1 MRTNKTAAKLL
12 ACALALGALAGCTMN
27 DRGRGQGVSE
37 TAEARTSAHSFA
49 FGAGEVR
56 AQSLVNRRVAASGA
70 ESLESRADLWLG
82 GAHPLVLV
90 EKAQIDASGRL
101 QAATAELLAGPA
113 ASELVRSVQLDAKA
127 GNVTVRDS
135 RGERSFAV
143 PVDHPWTYAG
153 LFADVSP
160 AASSTTAVMAWV
172 ARRAAQAG
180 SKIRE
185 VEAAGQSHLTVPA
198 QIVFRDG
205 PMDLIVLGDEVAEAD
220 HEFVRALPWKA
231 LAAEGAGRRTPASPG
246 SPATTTSADAQRGR
260 IPCACTGLRSSA
272 QPATVALHFARTRG
286 TMSATSARA

>member
-12 ACALALGALAGCTMN
+12 ACAVALGALAGCTKN
-27 DRGRGQGVSE
+27 DEGRGQGVSE
-37 TAEARTSAHSFA
+37 APAARTSAHSFA

-56 AQSLVNRRVAASGA
+56 AQALVNRRVAPRGA
-70 ESLESRADLWLG
+70 EALESTTELWLG

-90 EKAQIDASGRL
+90 EEAEIDASGRL
-101 QAATAELLAGPA
+101 QTATAELFAGPA

-127 GNVTVRDS
+127 GDVTVRDH

-185 VEAAGQSHLTVPA
+185 VDGAGQSHLTVPA
-198 QIVFRDG
+198 KIVFRDG
-205 PMDLIVLGDEVAEAD
+205 QMDLIVLGDEVAEAD
-220 HEFVRALPWKA
+220 GEFVRALPWKA
-231 LAAEGAGRRTPASPG
+231 LQAA
-246 SPATTTSADAQRGR
+246 ADDARL
-260 IPCACTGLRSSA
+260 TGLA
-272 QPATVALHFARTRG
+272 CDNDEC
-286 TMSATSARA
+286 